1 MNGIKNLK
9 PARRYS
15 KALFELT
22 KELGGFEDVYK
33 DLGFIQETICK
44 NPELANFLNNPII
57 SKADKN
63 EVLREI
69 FTGKTQAK
77 LLDFLSLLN
86 EENRLD
92 LLGEIILA
100 YKEENNRVNNILKA
114 GVTSAIELNE
124 TQKKQIVSKLEHKF
138 EGKTIKPEF
147 MLNKEILG
155 GLIVKINDTVIDL
168 SLKNKLKNL
177 KNMIER

>member
-22 KELGGFEDVYK
+22 KELGGFENVYK
-33 DLGFIQETICK
+33 DLEFIQETISK
-44 NPELANFLNNPII
+44 NEELASFLNNPIV

-63 EVLREI
+63 DVLKEI

-77 LLDFLSLLN
+77 LLDFLLLLN
-86 EENRLD
+86 EENRLN
-92 LLGEIILA
+92 LLGEILSA
-100 YKEENNRVNNILKA
+100 YREDNERASNVLKA
-114 GVTSAIELNE
+114 GVVSAVELNKS
-124 TQKKQIVSKLEHKF
+124 QKERIISKLENKF

-168 SLKNKLKNL
+168 SLQNKLKNL